1 VNSVEKNQQV
11 NVSLKLVNMYLYS
24 IFINDIKDT
33 DFQTFKVYL

>member
-1 VNSVEKNQQV
+1 MNIVEKNQHV

>member
-1 VNSVEKNQQV
+1 MNSVEKNQQV